1 MVEDLVLPEPALL
14 FVNSFGVEEF
24 LHCCGTL
31 KRDSKY
37 TRSSTRIRS
46 RLKNYHIT
54 EEKQFTANTGWMT
67 DAMAEWADELFRSE
81 EVYLWGRGSRGHEV
95 VVSDSKSE
103 WKNEDDFLVAYE
115 FTYTYAQQTH
125 NVLVKKQRS
134 RIFSEQFEE
143 IYN

>member
-1 MVEDLVLPEPALL
+1 
-14 FVNSFGVEEF
+14 
-24 LHCCGTL
+24 
-31 KRDSKY
+31 
-37 TRSSTRIRS
+37 
-46 RLKNYHIT
+46 
-54 EEKQFTANTGWMT
+54 
-67 DAMAEWADELFRSE
+67 
-81 EVYLWGRGSRGHEV
+81 VYLWGRGSRGHEV